1 MILGNE
7 EPVERTALR
16 AVSSFTG
23 MTDKEIAND
32 TITAHNQWD
41 VYSSQCV
48 FLNTDEVS
56 SMEELDQLL
65 AKHKPDVLGIDQ
77 LDKMQVGGNH
87 ARDDIRLGEI
97 YRTARTLS
105 KKHQCAIIGVSQANA
120 EADGRTVLRFT
131 QMAGARVGKAAE
143 ADLIIGI
150 GKETEEGGSDNGLRH
165 IYVSKNK
172 LGGKHGTCTTVIK
185 PEISRYID

>member
-23 MTDKEIAND
+23 MTDKQIAND
-32 TITAHNQWD
+32 TIKAHNQWD

-87 ARDDIRLGEI
+87 A
-97 YRTARTLS
+97 T
-105 KKHQCAIIGVSQANA
+105 VSY
-120 EADGRTVLRFT
+120 THLR
-131 QMAGARVGKAAE
+131 AH
-143 ADLIIGI
+143 
-150 GKETEEGGSDNGLRH
+150 ET
-165 IYVSKNK
+165 
-172 LGGKHGTCTTVIK
+172 
-185 PEISRYID
+185 

>member
-1 MILGNE
+1 
-7 EPVERTALR
+7 
-16 AVSSFTG
+16 
-23 MTDKEIAND
+23 
-32 TITAHNQWD
+32 
-41 VYSSQCV
+41 
-48 FLNTDEVS
+48 
-56 SMEELDQLL
+56 
-65 AKHKPDVLGIDQ
+65 
-77 LDKMQVGGNH
+77 MQVGGNH

-150 GKETEEGGSDNGLRH
+150 GKETEGRWFRQWTQTYL
-165 IYVSKNK
+165 
-172 LGGKHGTCTTVIK
+172 CQ
-185 PEISRYID
+185 

>member
-1 MILGNE
+1 M
-7 EPVERTALR
+7 
-16 AVSSFTG
+16 
-23 MTDKEIAND
+23 
-32 TITAHNQWD
+32 
-41 VYSSQCV
+41 
-48 FLNTDEVS
+48 
-56 SMEELDQLL
+56 
-65 AKHKPDVLGIDQ
+65 
-77 LDKMQVGGNH
+77 
-87 ARDDIRLGEI
+87 
-97 YRTARTLS
+97 
-105 KKHQCAIIGVSQANA
+105 AIIGVSQANA

-185 PEISRYID
+185 PEVSRYVD